1 MRETSSAFQPERSNM
16 RLKTLEE
23 KYLIAAD
30 IEEAVIRVQKALDEV
45 GLKNVM
51 VKKHVPPRYLLM
63 EYSPSWVGKALE
75 IEFLFEK
82 TGKGTEVSVKWPYTK
97 ELPSKDELPN
107 AFSAKQEETR
117 RKTEKLI
124 EEFKRRIGAT

>member
-1 MRETSSAFQPERSNM
+1 M

-82 TGKGTEVSVKWPYTK
+82 TEKGTEVSVKWPYTK